1 MTKDR
6 LLAYALLVKEE
17 LAVERARSA
26 LRAAAPEAA
35 EKLIEVMQSGSKDD
49 LVQRQAAN
57 DILAINGIAPR
68 RESSSDTKQLVGT
81 AVLAAIAGMAKVV
94 GLKGVNEE
102 LLSRALVQVESDLP
116 RELFTDQESLL

>member
-102 LLSRALVQVESDLP
+102 QLSRALVQVESDLP

>member
-35 EKLIEVMQSGSKDD
+35 EKLIEVTQSGSKDD
-49 LVQRQAAN
+49 LVKRQAAN

-102 LLSRALVQVESDLP
+102 QLSRALVQVESDLP